1 MNKYL
6 LPSILTVVVL
16 VIVVVSI
23 FFIIKNN
30 KSENFD
36 INISGNASNSLP
48 DDIVHNGVNYKS
60 VNYPEYPEDLKV
72 ADVIPEDS
80 SFLMTESSGNINTL
94 DVKYL
99 SKTISY
105 LSNMVSVNR
114 EKVDLLANFVSKKIK
129 DIDTQNLNELK
140 TLTET
145 LKTDVDNLKIT
156 SVDKTK
162 EIRITKSSVSGDIS
176 PDKTL
181 FADDAGPT
189 TTVAA
194 FGKIQDH
201 QADNKL
207 RIVQ

>member
-1 MNKYL
+1 MNKYI

-30 KSENFD
+30 KSENFVGAVNYTA
-36 INISGNASNSLP
+36 NISVPS
-48 DDIVHNGVNYKS
+48 DITHNGVKYDS
-60 VNYPEYPEDLKV
+60 IVSPTIP
-72 ADVIPEDS
+72 ADAQIDVLPDES
-80 SFLMTESSGNINTL
+80 SFLITEKSGNINTV
-94 DVKYL
+94 DVKHISDSFNYL
-99 SKTISY
+99 Y
-105 LSNMVSVNR
+105 NMVNVNR
-114 EKVDLLANFVSKKIK
+114 QKVDLLANVVSQKMKGL
-129 DIDTQNLNELK
+129 DTQALDELK
-140 TLTET
+140 TLTQT

-162 EIRITKSSVSGDIS
+162 DIKITKSVSGNMF

-201 QADNKL
+201 PADNKL